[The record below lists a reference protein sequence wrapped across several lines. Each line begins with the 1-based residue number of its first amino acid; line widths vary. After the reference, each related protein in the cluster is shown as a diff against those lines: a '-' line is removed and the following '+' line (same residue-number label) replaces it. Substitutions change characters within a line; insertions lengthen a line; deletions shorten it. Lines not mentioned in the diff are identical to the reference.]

1 MFTDKGA
8 REERAPVQDLVIGR
22 AELNQLARLNL
33 GRFVCSQA
41 RRGEKKEHLYKTRA
55 RWEARLNVQRF
66 VCSQA
71 RGREKKVHLYI
82 QDLYK
87 MG

>member
-1 MFTDKGA
+1 MCSQTRG

-22 AELNQLARLNL
+22 AELNQQARLNL

-41 RRGEKKEHLYKTRA
+41 GGGEKKE
-55 RWEARLNVQRF
+55 RL
-66 VCSQA
+66 C
-71 RGREKKVHLYI
+71 I